1 MTDTKMN
8 VRFDDFPRPVA
19 LTDCSEVLDGLKTVF
34 QGWNIRSDA
43 RSDAPAPIIKLSKPD
58 DRYLW
63 LSDHI
68 KPPERWRKNR
78 PTTVVSVVA
87 DFHYKFYDWYGLR
100 FPQHLCLHCAAVEI
114 CGGLVIFPN
123 VKKVGK
129 STLTTRLAM
138 AGKRVFCDDVLAY
151 CPERK
156 QGLALG
162 ILPRVRLPL
171 PDVLPEQYKA
181 YIDDHIVLGSQHYG
195 YVQPQDGA
203 FADYGQTLPIH
214 AVVILER
221 DTETETVEINPI
233 NKAKAMSAIL
243 HQNFVVEN
251 SPVEIFEQVLEM
263 LEPCRLLTMRYRDL
277 DDAANVLIENIEKGT
292 D

>member
-1 MTDTKMN
+1 MTDNKMN

-100 FPQHLCLHCAAVEI
+100 F
-114 CGGLVIFPN
+114 
-123 VKKVGK
+123 
-129 STLTTRLAM
+129 
-138 AGKRVFCDDVLAY
+138 
-151 CPERK
+151 
-156 QGLALG
+156 
-162 ILPRVRLPL
+162 PRVRLPL